1 MQHIK
6 NWIERSTADYYTLF
20 IGTWIPFNAWYRAE
34 YYEPTSCRTDKDMI
48 TKIQT
53 TDNPYKNK
61 LTIFLTGVTDDAILF
76 KSYLTKLY
84 KNLEMYTVPNNE
96 KRISFKTIWAEEN
109 NLNTYS
115 FSHGTYSYKISKIV
129 GVARGSKQFK
139 IEIIRNSDKST
150 VDLIELFRKDIRTQY
165 I

>member
-1 MQHIK
+1 M
-6 NWIERSTADYYTLF
+6 
-20 IGTWIPFNAWYRAE
+20 
-34 YYEPTSCRTDKDMI
+34 
-48 TKIQT
+48 
-53 TDNPYKNK
+53 
-61 LTIFLTGVTDDAILF
+61 
-76 KSYLTKLY
+76 
-84 KNLEMYTVPNNE
+84 PNNE